1 MGKLSITQMDLPGRL
16 ILTRVDFN
24 VPLTPGGA
32 VADDSRI
39 TASLPTLRY
48 LSERGARVVLCSH
61 LGRPKGVAEMRYS
74 LRPVAERLEHRI
86 GRSVGFCPQLTG
98 SLPREM
104 TTRLER
110 GGLLMLEN
118 LRFDP
123 GEERNDPV
131 FAEQLAQLGEAYV
144 NDAFG
149 VAHRAHAS
157 TVGVTR
163 FFKQCAAGLLMERE
177 IEFLSRLLAARE
189 HPYLVLLGGA
199 KASDKLPVVANLL
212 GKADRL
218 LIGGGMAYTF
228 LRAQGQAVGA
238 SLVQEDFVAAAEEIL
253 QRAKPGQVLLP
264 SDHVLDNLEVVREIP
279 PGGKAMDIG
288 PETRERFMAEVARAR
303 ILFWNGPMGV
313 FEKPPLDAGTLAIAR
328 AVAACA
334 GVTVAGGGDSLAALK
349 AAGVEDQL
357 THISTGGGASLE
369 FLAGTTLPGVA
380 VLTEVQA

>member
-1 MGKLSITQMDLPGRL
+1 MGKLAITQLDVAGRL

-24 VPLTPGGA
+24 VPLTASGA
-32 VADDSRI
+32 VADDSRVV
-39 TASLPTLRY
+39 AALPTLRY
-48 LSERGARVVLCSH
+48 LGEHGARVVLCSH
-61 LGRPKGVAEMRYS
+61 LGRPKGTPDMRYS

-104 TTRLER
+104 SARLEK

-123 GEERNDPV
+123 GEEKNDPI

-149 VAHRAHAS
+149 AAHRAHAS

-163 FFKQCAAGLLMERE
+163 HFTQCAAGLLMERE
-177 IEFLSRLLAARE
+177 LEFLSRLLAAKE

-212 GKADRL
+212 SKADRL

-228 LRAQGQAVGA
+228 LRAQGKEVGA
-238 SLVQEDFVAAAEEIL
+238 SLVQPDFIAAAAEIL

-264 SDHVLDNLEVVREIP
+264 SDHVLENLDVVREIP
-279 PGGKAMDIG
+279 AGGKAMDIG
-288 PETRERFMAEVARAR
+288 PETRERFSAEIARAR

-313 FEKPPLDAGTLAIAR
+313 FEKPPLDAGTLAVAR

-334 GVTVAGGGDSLAALK
+334 GVTVAGGGDSIAALK

-369 FLAGTTLPGVA
+369 YLAGDTLPGVA
-380 VLTEVQA
+380 ALTEVRA